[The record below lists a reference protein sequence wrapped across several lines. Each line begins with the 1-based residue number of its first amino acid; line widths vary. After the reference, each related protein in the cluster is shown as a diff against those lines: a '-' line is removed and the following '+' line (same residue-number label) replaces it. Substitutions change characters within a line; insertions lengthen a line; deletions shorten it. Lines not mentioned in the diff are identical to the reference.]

1 MSDIVSSTD
10 PISGTYTQVA
20 RSSLALLLV
29 LGATSSCIVTGSPD
43 FSDEEPNIPLLTV
56 VEPAVTELLCVT
68 NDTAPRFTVNVLSE
82 DGTGNNEERLTAALL
97 RNYGVPKETGFDKPQ
112 PWQEAIGNRLVDP
125 GHLSDGP
132 RLVSR
137 SWDTTI
143 GFVDT
148 PSCHSI
154 TMMVVRRPYNQPPYS
169 LCPSE
174 GANADGQYAQVTW
187 YVGVRSADETT
198 CDFSTCPIQGQDDFT
213 YCPTEPADLE
223 LATDGGAQ

>member
-1 MSDIVSSTD
+1 MSDIVSSAD
-10 PISGTYTQVA
+10 PISGTYTPVA

-29 LGATSSCIVTGSPD
+29 LGAASSCIVTGSPD

-68 NDTAPRFTVNVLSE
+68 NDTAPRFSVNLLSE
-82 DGTGNNEERLTAALL
+82 DGTGNNVEPLAAVLL
-97 RNYGVPKETGFDKPQ
+97 RNYGVPKESGEDELQ
-112 PWQEAIGNRLVDP
+112 PYQEAIGNRLVDA
-125 GHLSDGP
+125 GHLADGP

-154 TMMVVRRPYNQPPYS
+154 TMMVVRRPSDVEPF
-169 LCPSE
+169 LHCPRDE
-174 GANADGQYAQVTW
+174 KFAQITW

-198 CDFSTCPIQGQDDFT
+198 CDFSTCPIQGQDEFT
-213 YCPTEPADLE
+213 YCPNPADLPPP
-223 LATDGGAQ
+223 ASDGGAP